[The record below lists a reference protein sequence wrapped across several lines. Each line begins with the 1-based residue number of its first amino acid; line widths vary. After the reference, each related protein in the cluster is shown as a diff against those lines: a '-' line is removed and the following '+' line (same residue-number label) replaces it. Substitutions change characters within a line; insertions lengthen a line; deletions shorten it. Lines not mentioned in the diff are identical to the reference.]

1 MSLPFKKLALGG
13 GGTKGILHVGA
24 LRELQKHQPLQFP
37 DGIYGCSVGSIMATY
52 LSFNL
57 PIDDRFVEL
66 STKHISMDKL
76 LPKLSF
82 NDISAA
88 FSSKGMFAMD
98 VFEKAVVNLFL
109 EYGIDLRNTKIG
121 DTDQPLFIVASNITK
136 GVPTIF
142 TKDVPILDALKC
154 SCCLPGIF
162 KPQVLYNQLYIDGG
176 VFVPCMSWIQ
186 PDALILSLPKLVIR
200 KITPENVNSTSILD
214 FMRDVYSMSVKHS
227 IDIHSKGNIIQLSYP
242 GLSSDSDLTDFH
254 IEDILEHSEKLMRRF
269 LVSKSLL

>member
-121 DTDQPLFIVASNITK
+121 DTDQPLFIIASNITK

-214 FMRDVYSMSVKHS
+214 FMRDIYSMSVKHS

>member
-37 DGIYGCSVGSIMATY
+37 EGIYGCSVGSIMATY

-57 PIDDRFVEL
+57 PVDDRFVEL

-76 LPKLSF
+76 LPKLTF

-162 KPQVLYNQLYIDGG
+162 KPQGLYNQLYIDGG

-214 FMRDVYSMSVKHS
+214 FMRDIHSMSVKHS
-227 IDIHSKGNIIQLSYP
+227 IEIHSKGNIVQLSYP
-242 GLSSDSDLTDFH
+242 GLLSDSDLSDFH

>member
-37 DGIYGCSVGSIMATY
+37 EGIYGCSVGSIMATY

-57 PIDDRFVEL
+57 PVDDRFVEL

-76 LPKLSF
+76 LPKLTF

-109 EYGIDLRNTKIG
+109 EYSIDLRNTKIG
-121 DTDQPLFIVASNITK
+121 DTHQPLFIVASNITK

-162 KPQVLYNQLYIDGG
+162 KPQSLYNQLYIDGG

-214 FMRDVYSMSVKHS
+214 FMRDIHSMSVKHS
-227 IDIHSKGNIIQLSYP
+227 IEIHSKGNIIQLSYP
-242 GLSSDSDLTDFH
+242 GLLSDSDLADFH

>member
-13 GGTKGILHVGA
+13 GGAKGILHVGA

-98 VFEKAVVNLFL
+98 VFEKAVINLFL
-109 EYGIDLRNTKIG
+109 EYGIDLRNTTIG

-214 FMRDVYSMSVKHS
+214 FMRDIHSMSVKHS
-227 IDIHSKGNIIQLSYP
+227 IEIHSKGNIIQLSYH

-254 IEDILEHSEKLMRRF
+254 VEDILEHSEKLVRRF

>member
-109 EYGIDLRNTKIG
+109 EYGIDLRNTTIG

-214 FMRDVYSMSVKHS
+214 FMRDIYSMSVKHS